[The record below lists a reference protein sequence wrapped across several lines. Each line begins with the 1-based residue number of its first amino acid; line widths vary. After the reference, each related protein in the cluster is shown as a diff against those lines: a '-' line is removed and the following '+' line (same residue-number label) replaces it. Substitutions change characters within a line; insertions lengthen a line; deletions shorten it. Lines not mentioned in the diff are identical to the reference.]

1 MTLSIIIVNYNV
13 KYFVEQCLISIYR
26 SQGIDLD
33 EIEVFI
39 VDNLSKDDS
48 PAYLKKQ
55 FPLKQYPHIHI
66 IANKRNVGFGRA
78 NNQAIRRANGKYILF
93 LNPDTLLTEHT
104 LHDILS
110 EAEKLPHLGVAGV
123 RMIHTDGTF
132 ALESRRGVP
141 SPWVSFCKMAG
152 LNSLFPKSRLFGKY
166 YMRYLSTDEV
176 NPIDIISGAFMLTTA
191 EAMKKVGLFD
201 ETFFMYGEDIDLS
214 FRFLKAGY
222 TNYYIP
228 TTLLHYKG
236 ESTKKNSY
244 HYVHVFYEAMLIFF
258 KKHYKHYN
266 FILSFPIKVAIILR
280 AIIALIM
287 QQTQNL
293 RKFLHPR
300 NGKVPQRMLYIGKS
314 SDMVKQIAEEY
325 GLTIDY
331 FSADEKSLPQGHH
344 NLQIDPTHYSQ
355 IIYDICD
362 FSLDFILE
370 RFSEKPYKKVQVGTF
385 NAERGIIIT
394 TSNVYFKD

>member
-1 MTLSIIIVNYNV
+1 MWDSDVPTIKPFAELMGNTFYSSILIHCLPSTHYMT
-13 KYFVEQCLISIYR
+13 FCLKLKS
-26 SQGIDLD
+26 
-33 EIEVFI
+33 
-39 VDNLSKDDS
+39 S
-48 PAYLKKQ
+48 P
-55 FPLKQYPHIHI
+55 
-66 IANKRNVGFGRA
+66 
-78 NNQAIRRANGKYILF
+78 
-93 LNPDTLLTEHT
+93 T
-104 LHDILS
+104 
-110 EAEKLPHLGVAGV
+110 GVAGV